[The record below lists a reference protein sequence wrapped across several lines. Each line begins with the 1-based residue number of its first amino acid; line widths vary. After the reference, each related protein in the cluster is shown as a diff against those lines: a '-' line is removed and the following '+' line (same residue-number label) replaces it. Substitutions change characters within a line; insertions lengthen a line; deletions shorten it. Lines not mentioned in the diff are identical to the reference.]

1 MSGSFFTGE
10 RHKGSRAAFKEVFH
24 FDVLVMR
31 ETAAVE
37 GVDICSQL
45 DCAQLGMYT
54 FPDAT
59 GGCDMFLCEDHKL
72 RGMVHRED
80 LDPFGEQQTLIAGDE
95 NCFLG

>member
-37 GVDICSQL
+37 GVDVCSQFEV
-45 DCAQLGMYT
+45 GN
-54 FPDAT
+54 
-59 GGCDMFLCEDHKL
+59 
-72 RGMVHRED
+72 VH
-80 LDPFGEQQTLIAGDE
+80 FS
-95 NCFLG
+95 